1 MVSHLYK
8 KEDDLKYKENLKKKI
23 LKLKKEK
30 HAVIIVHNYQR
41 DEVQDIAD
49 ISGDSLA
56 LSQAAVKADA
66 KVIVFCGVDFMAES
80 ASILNPDKIVLLPVK
95 EAGCPMAD
103 MVNIERLREKEK
115 DHPGAAVV
123 CYVNSSAAIK
133 AESDICCTSSNAIQ
147 IVKSLKDHK
156 EIIFIPDKNLGRY
169 VQQHVPDKK
178 IILWDGFC
186 PTHIR
191 VSKEEILRAKEEH
204 PEAEILAHPE
214 CNPDVLSVSDHI
226 CSTGGMFSYVKLSK
240 SKEFIIATE
249 SGMLYRLRKDN
260 PDKKFYMS
268 TDRLVCPTMKLTTL
282 GWVAHSLEAMEHEIR
297 IDGTIRDKAYK
308 ALERMLKVS
317 GEKSGASLAGY

>member
-1 MVSHLYK
+1 MKAYTK
-8 KEDDLKYKENLKKKI
+8 KDDLKYKENLKKKI
-23 LKLKKEK
+23 AQLKKERD
-30 HAVIIVHNYQR
+30 AVIIVHNYQR
-41 DEVQDIAD
+41 DEIQDIAD

-56 LSQAAVKADA
+56 LSQAAVRADA

-103 MVNIERLREKEK
+103 MVTIERLREERKQ
-115 DHPGAAVV
+115 HPDAAVV

-156 EIIFIPDKNLGRY
+156 EVIFIPDKNLGRY
-169 VQQHVPDKK
+169 VQRNVPDKK
-178 IILWDGFC
+178 IILWEGFC

-191 VSKEEILRAKEEH
+191 VSKEEVLKIKESH

-226 CSTGGMFSYVKLSK
+226 CSTGGMFTYVKSSK
-240 SKEFIIATE
+240 AKSFIIVTE
-249 SGMLYRLRKDN
+249 SGMLYGLKKAN
-260 PDKKFYMS
+260 PDKDFYVPS
-268 TDRLVCPTMKLTTL
+268 ERLVCPTMKLTTL
-282 GWVAHSLEAMEHEIR
+282 GWVVHSLEAMEYQVKITGDIKER
-297 IDGTIRDKAYK
+297 AYK
-308 ALERMLKVS
+308 SLGRMLKVS
-317 GEKSGASLAGY
+317 GEKSGAAISGV

>member
-1 MVSHLYK
+1 MTTHPYK

-23 LKLKKEK
+23 ARLKKEK

-103 MVNIERLREKEK
+103 MVSVERLREKK
-115 DHPGAAVV
+115 KKHPDAAIV

-156 EIIFIPDKNLGRY
+156 EVIFIPDKNLGRY
-169 VQQHVPDKK
+169 VQQHTPDKK

-191 VSKEEILRAKEEH
+191 VSKEEVLKVKKAH
-204 PEAEILAHPE
+204 PDAEIVAHPE
-214 CNPDVLSVSDHI
+214 CNPDVLGVSDHI

-260 PDKKFYMS
+260 PGKKFYMA
-268 TDRLVCPTMKLTTL
+268 TDRLICPTMKLTTL
-282 GWVAHSLEAMEHEIR
+282 GWVAHSLEAMEHVVKIE
-297 IDGTIRDKAYK
+297 GGIRDKAHK

-317 GEKSGASLAGY
+317 GEKSGVALTGY

>member
-1 MVSHLYK
+1 MYK
-8 KEDDLKYKENLKKKI
+8 KEDDLKYKKNLKKKI

-41 DEVQDIAD
+41 DEVQDVAD

-103 MVNIERLREKEK
+103 MVTAERLKEK
-115 DHPGAAVV
+115 KKEYPEAAIV

-147 IVKSLKDHK
+147 VVNSLKDYK
-156 EIIFIPDKNLGRY
+156 EVIFIPDKNLGRY
-169 VQQHVPDKK
+169 VQQHTPDKK

-191 VSKEEILRAKEEH
+191 VSKEEVLKAKEKH
-204 PEAEILAHPE
+204 PEAEVLAHPE
-214 CNPDVLSVSDHI
+214 CNPDVLNVSDHV

-249 SGMLYRLRKDN
+249 SGMLYRLKKDN
-260 PDKKFYMS
+260 PDKKFYMA
-268 TDRLVCPTMKLTTL
+268 TNRLICPTMKLTTL
-282 GWVAHSLEAMEHEIR
+282 GWVAHSLEAMEHEVR
-297 IDGTIRDKAYK
+297 ICGAIRDKACK
-308 ALERMLKVS
+308 ALERMLKIS
-317 GEKSGASLAGY
+317 GERSGASLAGY

>member
-1 MVSHLYK
+1 
-8 KEDDLKYKENLKKKI
+8 
-23 LKLKKEK
+23 
-30 HAVIIVHNYQR
+30 
-41 DEVQDIAD
+41 
-49 ISGDSLA
+49 
-56 LSQAAVKADA
+56 
-66 KVIVFCGVDFMAES
+66 MAES

-103 MVNIERLREKEK
+103 MVTIERLKEK
-115 DHPGAAVV
+115 KKEYPWAAIV

-147 IVKSLKDHK
+147 IVKSLKDYK
-156 EIIFIPDKNLGRY
+156 EVIFIPDKNLGRY

-191 VSKEEILRAKEEH
+191 VSKEEVLKTKADH
-204 PEAEILAHPE
+204 PEAEVLAHPE
-214 CNPDVLSVSDHI
+214 CNPDVLSVSEHI

-260 PDKKFYMS
+260 PDKKFYMP

-297 IDGTIRDKAYK
+297 ISGEIRDKAYK
-308 ALERMLKVS
+308 SLERMLKVS
-317 GEKSGASLAGY
+317 GERPGASLAGY